1 MAAFRTARSAVALA
15 AATLLIAVAALFAL
29 SGTAQAQDLNC
40 REDFTYQEDAQAV
53 LAADPTDPNN
63 LDSNHDGVA
72 CETLPHRPAAGT
84 SADETTSTTTETAT
98 TQPAALVAAD
108 SSATVTTDDT
118 TTDSRTATSTA
129 TGTDTTS
136 TTSTTTTDTTTTTSG
151 SDDSSSDSNS
161 GSDSDSDDSSS
172 NTSSGDDKD
181 CADFASQADAQ
192 AALDAEPSDPDNL
205 DADDDGIAC
214 EQHFG
219 TPGQQVEVYPTGGV
233 DTGGEPADA

>member
-15 AATLLIAVAALFAL
+15 AATLLVAVAALFAL

-53 LAADPTDPNN
+53 LAADPTDPNH

-72 CETLPHRPAAGT
+72 CETLPHRFTTGT
-84 SADETTSTTTETAT
+84 SGDETTSATTVATATATAT
-98 TQPAALVAAD
+98 TQPAALVTTVDDASTT
-108 SSATVTTDDT
+108 SSSTTST
-118 TTDSRTATSTA
+118 TTA
-129 TGTDTTS
+129 TDTTS
-136 TTSTTTTDTTTTTSG
+136 TTSTTTTDSDDSSSG
-151 SDDSSSDSNS
+151 SDSDDSSSDSD
-161 GSDSDSDDSSS
+161 SDSDSDDSSS
-172 NTSSGDDKD
+172 TTSSGDDKD

-192 AALDAEPSDPDNL
+192 AALDADLSDPDNL
-205 DADDDGIAC
+205 DADTDGIAC

-219 TPGQQVEVYPTGGV
+219 APGQQVEVYPTGGV